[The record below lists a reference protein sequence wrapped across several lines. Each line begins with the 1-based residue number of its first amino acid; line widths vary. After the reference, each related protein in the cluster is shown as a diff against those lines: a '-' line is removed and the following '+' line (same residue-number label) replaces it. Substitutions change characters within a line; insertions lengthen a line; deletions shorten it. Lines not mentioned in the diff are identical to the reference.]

1 MVAGVLPHL
10 LYRIRIDSETRER
23 IEDTREEVFRR
34 DNLSLVFYFNHTT
47 LVDPLLAGNIAR
59 RIETRKDSQWIAPVS
74 FANTEDKPKNKGIV
88 LMTKV
93 IEACGVE
100 THRVIQTYQID
111 NPEYGY
117 TKEEAFKQNRKFLER
132 LRNLSREETRK
143 PVCLMISP
151 EGHRTDG
158 ALIKGESGMVTSG
171 KLLAPTLY
179 VPIGIDFEGKQSRGL
194 NTFHRVNI
202 RLGENFLQ
210 ETNKSTENQFEVLM
224 SNLAKA
230 LPESRRGHYNNL

>member
-1 MVAGVLPHL
+1 MAGVLPHL
-10 LYRIRIDSETRER
+10 LYGVKIDGETKER
-23 IEDTREEVFRR
+23 IKNTKEEISRR
-34 DNLSLVFYFNHTT
+34 GDLNLVFYFNHTT

-59 RIETRKDSQWIAPVS
+59 RIETRKNSQWVAPVS
-74 FANTEDKPKNKGIV
+74 FANTEDKLENKGII

-132 LRNLSREETRK
+132 LRNLKRDEVEK
-143 PVCLMISP
+143 PISLMISP

-179 VPIGIDFEGKQSRGL
+179 IPIGIDFEGKQSKGL
-194 NTFHRVNI
+194 NIFHRVNI
-202 RLGENFLQ
+202 KLGENFLQ
-210 ETNKSTENQFEVLM
+210 ETTKPIENQFEVLM
-224 SNLAKA
+224 SNLARA
-230 LPESRRGHYNNL
+230 LPVTRRGYYL

>member
-1 MVAGVLPHL
+1 VTAGVLPRL
-10 LYRIRIDSETRER
+10 LYGIRIDSETKEK
-23 IEDTREEVFRR
+23 IKNIREEVFRR
-34 DNLSLVFYFNHTT
+34 DNLNLVFYFNHTT

-74 FANTEDKPKNKGIV
+74 FSNTEGKSGNSGIV

-117 TKEEAFKQNRKFLER
+117 TKEEAFRQNRKFLER
-132 LRNLSREETRK
+132 LKILGKRETK
-143 PVCLMISP
+143 KSVSLIISP
-151 EGHRTDG
+151 EGHRTEG
-158 ALIKGESGMVTSG
+158 VLTKGESGMVTSG
-171 KLLAPTLY
+171 KLLVPTLY
-179 VPIGIDFEGKQSRGL
+179 VPIGIDFEGQQSRGL
-194 NTFHRVNI
+194 NLFHRVNI

-210 ETNKSTENQFEVLM
+210 ETTKPEEDQFQKLM
-224 SNLAKA
+224 LNLAQT
-230 LPESRRGHYNNL
+230 LPVSRRGYYS

>member
-1 MVAGVLPHL
+1 VVAGVLPHL
-10 LYRIRIDSETRER
+10 LYRIRIDSETKER
-23 IEDTREEVFRR
+23 IEDTREEVSRR
-34 DNLSLVFYFNHTT
+34 DDLNLVFYFNHTT

-59 RIETRKDSQWIAPVS
+59 RIETRKDSQWVAPVS
-74 FANTEDKPKNKGIV
+74 FANTEYKPENKGIL

-132 LRNLSREETRK
+132 LRNLRREEIKK
-143 PVCLMISP
+143 PVCLIISP

-158 ALIKGESGMVTSG
+158 ALIKGESGMITSG

-194 NTFHRVNI
+194 NIFHRVNI
-202 RLGENFLQ
+202 KLGENFLQ
-210 ETNKSTENQFEVLM
+210 ETNKPIKNQFEVLM
-224 SNLAKA
+224 LNLAQA
-230 LPESRRGHYNNL
+230 LPESRRGYYS